1 MFESFDI
8 DYSKNDQNDNVGKP
22 YIKHEIIGEKSN
34 ELFEVANTPVIY
46 FDNLKIATK
55 DRLETTFNNVFV
67 HISSRLVRVIYEH
80 DDTFDI
86 LAVYPME
93 NVLEMREIGE

>member
-22 YIKHEIIGEKSN
+22 YIKHEIIGEKST
-34 ELFEVANTPVIY
+34 ELFELANIPVIY

-86 LAVYPME
+86 LAVYPIE